1 MLDKVKKQQEQQE
14 WQNKTVIQV
23 ESKTEEKN
31 GERVRGRKG
40 GGRKKGGK
48 LLEKII
54 KEHLMLTAVL
64 KPEHIY

>member
-31 GERVRGRKG
+31 GEMVRGREVV
-40 GGRKKGGK
+40 GRKVGNF
-48 LLEKII
+48 
-54 KEHLMLTAVL
+54 
-64 KPEHIY
+64 